1 MDFKQHL
8 KKYLNDAQINSL
20 IDSLEEENKNAV
32 LLNTH
37 KISVEKFKELYPHVI
52 PHPLVKN
59 AFLYDKNEYQ
69 LGKSI
74 LHELGA
80 FYLQEPSA
88 MVVSSL
94 LDVDENDLVLDL
106 CAAPGG
112 KSIQLSFKMNNKGLI
127 ISNDISHQRANII
140 KENMERLGIG
150 NILCISND
158 FSTIYHKFLNTFDK
172 IVLDVPCSGSGM
184 FRKNDL
190 MKDDWSYNKVLKFQ
204 AIQKELIHYAY
215 QMLKP
220 GGIIS
225 YSTCSFSYEE
235 DEEVIL
241 DILKD
246 TDAEIITFEDNPLF
260 YQDKSG
266 IGIHLFPSL
275 FPGEGHYICQIK
287 KPGMLSH
294 DTPINKPNP
303 LIKKLE
309 LDTSYSYLDK
319 YQNVLFVHD
328 RDFIDKY
335 FSIIRYGVKVG
346 ELVKD
351 NEIKYDLHYARFIDT
366 YPNVLEIDEEMTKK
380 YLRGEALNISYPKG
394 YVLLRHQGINIDLA
408 KSDSRIIKNR
418 YPKYLIN
425 HKID

>member
-1 MDFKQHL
+1 MDFKHHL
-8 KKYLNDAQINSL
+8 KKYLNEEQIESL
-20 IDSLEEENKNAV
+20 INALEEENKNAV
-32 LLNTH
+32 LLNVK
-37 KISVEKFKELYPHVI
+37 KISDDNFKELYPYVI
-52 PHPLVKN
+52 PHPIVKN

-94 LDVDENDLVLDL
+94 LDVNENDLVLDL

-112 KSIQLSFKMNNKGLI
+112 KSIQLSYKMNNKGLI

-158 FSTIYHKFLNTFDK
+158 FSTIYDRFLNTFDK
-172 IVLDVPCSGSGM
+172 IILDVPCSGSGM

-204 AIQKELIHYAY
+204 AIQKEIIHYAY
-215 QMLKP
+215 KMLKP

-241 DILKD
+241 DLLKD
-246 TDAEIITFEDNPLF
+246 TDAEVIKITDNPLF
-260 YQDKSG
+260 YTDKSG
-266 IGIHLFPSL
+266 IGVHLFPFL
-275 FPGEGHYICQIK
+275 FPGEGHYICHIK
-287 KPGMLSH
+287 KPGALKQETLNQKIDS
-294 DTPINKPNP
+294 
-303 LIKKLE
+303 LIKKLNLE
-309 LDTSYSYLDK
+309 TSYPFIDNH
-319 YQNVLFVHD
+319 QNMLFIHD
-328 RDFIDKY
+328 RDFNTKY

-346 ELVKD
+346 ELLKN

-366 YPNVLEIDEEMTKK
+366 FSNILDIDEENTKK

-394 YVLLRHQGINIDLA
+394 YILLRYQGVNIDIA
-408 KSDSRIIKNR
+408 KSDTRIIKNR